1 MCRARDVP
9 IAGGTMD
16 TDLFLTIGIVL
27 GVLTLPALLSG
38 WTEGRISRV
47 GALMM
52 LAACGLIVVAL
63 TQRPGG
69 YAFGDIPGVMMAVVG
84 RYVN

>member
-1 MCRARDVP
+1 
-9 IAGGTMD
+9 MD

-27 GVLTLPALLSG
+27 GVLTIPSLLAA
-38 WTEGRISRV
+38 WTEGRAPRL
-47 GALMM
+47 GAIM
-52 LAACGLIVVAL
+52 LLASAGLITVAL

-69 YAFGDIPGVMMAVVG
+69 YAFDEIPSVMMYVVG